1 MLRLSKIWTE
11 THWPFWEGGKKKKK
25 ELPQA
30 LNEIPSHPVS
40 PVFPPHNLIMI
51 SLIFSPYVAEKS
63 IFTLMFKFSLVHV
76 SFLLPRWVFPEW
88 DNPLCILHQTHF
100 ELHLKAI
107 ISISC
112 TCIGSSLF
120 TLQWF
125 NWFIFA
131 HICSGGGGKRYGKH
145 GELMNSLSHWLCWW
159 L

>member
-11 THWPFWEGGKKKKK
+11 THWPFWGGGRKKRTATSFKRDTFSSSFTCS
-25 ELPQA
+25 
-30 LNEIPSHPVS
+30 PSAQFNNNKPL
-40 PVFPPHNLIMI
+40 F
-51 SLIFSPYVAEKS
+51 FSPYVAEKS